1 MNADKKVDC
10 SLKNII
16 GVGKKFCLIPF
27 LFRKRE
33 QNKLID
39 GVPTNISVGMPF
51 FVFMYYN

>member
-1 MNADKKVDC
+1 LQ
-10 SLKNII
+10 LKNII

-27 LFRKRE
+27 LFRKGE

-39 GVPTNISVGMPF
+39 GVPTNITVGMPF